1 MLQDHIKRRP
11 RDTPTFDDRSY
22 VNNPTLPEAPVTP
35 AVDPTDRFISTYFK
49 SDDEESKKFDQE
61 LQLALG
67 LLLKHR
73 GGPGFGHGRLKGK
86 ELNLLEQTLR
96 SVAQKLQ
103 QESQ

>member
-1 MLQDHIKRRP
+1 MLQDHIKRRDAP
-11 RDTPTFDDRSY
+11 IFDDHSY
-22 VNNPTLPEAPVTP
+22 ASNPTLQQAPAPVIP
-35 AVDPTDRFISTYFK
+35 VVDPTDRFISTYFK